1 MTSNIRTEKKDD
13 VLTLFFNRPDKKNAL
28 LAAMYADVAIALR
41 SAAED
46 SGVRVVVITG
56 SGDSFCA
63 GNDLKNFLENPPM
76 TPDAPVFQFMDSLA
90 HCPKPVIAAVNGIA
104 VGVGTTMLLHCD
116 LVYAATTAKFQ
127 FPFVNIA
134 LVPEYAST
142 FLLPRMLGNAHASEL
157 MLLGEV
163 FNADR
168 AEALGIV
175 NDVVAPEA
183 LMLTVMEKAQALAEK
198 PPAALRKTKALL
210 RAGAGK
216 ISMQIAIE
224 NRALGESLESA
235 EFKEAATAFLEKR
248 APNFRKFK

>member
-1 MTSNIRTEKKDD
+1 MTKNIRTEQKGD

-28 LAAMYADVAIALR
+28 LTDMYADIAITLR

-46 SGVRVVVITG
+46 SAVRVVVITG
-56 SGDSFCA
+56 NGDSFCA
-63 GNDLKNFLENPPM
+63 GNDLKNFLESPPM

-90 HCPKPVIAAVNGIA
+90 RCPKPIIAAVNGIA

-116 LVYAATTAKFQ
+116 LVYAVATAKFQ

-142 FLLPRMLGNAHASEL
+142 FLIPRMLGNAHASEL
-157 MLLGEV
+157 MLLGEA

-168 AEALGIV
+168 AQALGIV
-175 NDVVAPEA
+175 NSVVAPEA
-183 LMLTVMEKAQALAEK
+183 LMPTVMEKAQILANK

-210 RAGAGK
+210 RAGAEK
-216 ISMQIAIE
+216 ISTQIDLE
-224 NRALGESLESA
+224 NKALGESLKSP
-235 EFKEAATAFLEKR
+235 EFKEAAIAFLEKR
-248 APNFRKFK
+248 APDFRKFK